1 MVGWHSYLRQHESR
15 NIEELIELARIPSI
29 SALPEHAGDVATAAQ
44 WVSQRMESAGLENV
58 QILPTD
64 GHPVVYS
71 DWLHAGPDQPTAL
84 IYAHFDVQPVDPLHL
99 WHSPPFEPAR
109 REGRIYARGASDDKG
124 NLIAAIQALEAMLAT
139 EGELPINIKC
149 LFEGEEEIGSRNL
162 PAFVEQNRER
172 LGCDYAISADS
183 LQWSPQEGNLII
195 GLKGLAALQI
205 NVRGANQDLHS
216 GLYGGTVSN
225 PLHALAQIIASTRGP
240 DGKILVEGFYDD
252 VRPLSDTDRA
262 LISRAPYDEA
272 EYMGELGLEGLFG
285 EPDYTT
291 RERAWARPTLEV
303 NGMWGGFQG
312 EGSKTVIPNEAHAK
326 ITCRLVADQHPQR
339 IVEAIVR
346 HAQEHAP
353 PGVVVTADTF
363 GDRVTPYLMD
373 TDHPGNEA
381 VRVVLAELYGREP
394 YYTRLGG
401 TIGFVS
407 MMKDMMGV
415 DTLMF
420 GFTLGDEQ
428 LHAPNEFYR
437 LDSFDKCQ
445 QGYCML
451 LHELRH

>member
-1 MVGWHSYLRQHESR
+1 
-15 NIEELIELARIPSI
+15 
-29 SALPEHAGDVATAAQ
+29 
-44 WVSQRMESAGLENV
+44 
-58 QILPTD
+58 
-64 GHPVVYS
+64 
-71 DWLHAGPDQPTAL
+71 
-84 IYAHFDVQPVDPLHL
+84 
-99 WHSPPFEPAR
+99 
-109 REGRIYARGASDDKG
+109 
-124 NLIAAIQALEAMLAT
+124 
-139 EGELPINIKC
+139 
-149 LFEGEEEIGSRNL
+149 
-162 PAFVEQNRER
+162 
-172 LGCDYAISADS
+172 
-183 LQWSPQEGNLII
+183 
-195 GLKGLAALQI
+195 
-205 NVRGANQDLHS
+205 
-216 GLYGGTVSN
+216 
-225 PLHALAQIIASTRGP
+225 
-240 DGKILVEGFYDD
+240 
-252 VRPLSDTDRA
+252 
-262 LISRAPYDEA
+262 
-272 EYMGELGLEGLFG
+272 
-285 EPDYTT
+285 
-291 RERAWARPTLEV
+291 
-303 NGMWGGFQG
+303 
-312 EGSKTVIPNEAHAK
+312 
-326 ITCRLVADQHPQR
+326 
-339 IVEAIVR
+339 VEAIVR